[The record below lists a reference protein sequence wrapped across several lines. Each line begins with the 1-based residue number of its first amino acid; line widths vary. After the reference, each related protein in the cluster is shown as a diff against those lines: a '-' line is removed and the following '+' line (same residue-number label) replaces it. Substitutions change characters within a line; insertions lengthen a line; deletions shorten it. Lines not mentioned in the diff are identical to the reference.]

1 MNEQVAESVCQLA
14 TGVADLK
21 LFSIVLIVKESNM
34 NLIKKLSD

>member
-21 LFSIVLIVKESNM
+21 LFSRAAEIN
-34 NLIKKLSD
+34 D